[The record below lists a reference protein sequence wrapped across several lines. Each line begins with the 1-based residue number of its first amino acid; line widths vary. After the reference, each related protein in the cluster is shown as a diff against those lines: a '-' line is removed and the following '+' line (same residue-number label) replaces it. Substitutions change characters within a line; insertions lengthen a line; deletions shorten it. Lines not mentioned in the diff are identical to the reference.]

1 MVHLFFH
8 VYEDLM
14 RGFFRL
20 DYAREGGAGG
30 TAVFTDGTIAGWD
43 TGGCFF
49 RGDYA
54 DTGMGV
60 EGHLALAF
68 PNGGTSPSG
77 ERITK
82 GASPLR
88 VPFRIVNAARAD
100 EMILAMPSGDVL
112 VKLTRVGGL

>member
-1 MVHLFFH
+1 
-8 VYEDLM
+8 M
-14 RGFFRL
+14 RGFYRL

-54 DTGMGV
+54 NTGMGV

-68 PNGGTSPSG
+68 PNGGTSPAG
-77 ERITK
+77 ERIGK
-82 GASPLR
+82 GTVPQR

-100 EMILAMPSGDVL
+100 EMILATPSGDVL
-112 VKLTRVGGL
+112 VKLTRVGSL